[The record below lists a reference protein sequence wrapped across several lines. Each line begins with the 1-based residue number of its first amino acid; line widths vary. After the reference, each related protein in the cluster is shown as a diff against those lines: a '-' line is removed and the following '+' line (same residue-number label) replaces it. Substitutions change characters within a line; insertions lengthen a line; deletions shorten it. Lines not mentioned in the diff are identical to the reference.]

1 MAAAGGGVG
10 GGGSDG
16 ARDDAEVGDG
26 EREPSCALACCSPL
40 RTTATSKVSG
50 KKARETRK
58 GLGTH
63 SPRVETAAADL
74 SLTILALIRV
84 STDCTQAKHRV
95 SGHLR
100 LSAPDKLEEGSHLQ
114 RDGLLALLLL
124 HRRR

>member
-1 MAAAGGGVG
+1 MLQPSAKHSSVQGERQE
-10 GGGSDG
+10 G
-16 ARDDAEVGDG
+16 ARDE
-26 EREPSCALACCSPL
+26 
-40 RTTATSKVSG
+40 
-50 KKARETRK
+50 KK
-58 GLGTH
+58 GSWGTH

-95 SGHLR
+95 SGHGSPFER
-100 LSAPDKLEEGSHLQ
+100 LHGWLGEGSHLQ